1 MSQKDTN
8 NKDISRKDAIKKMG
22 SYVAFAALGT
32 MIMLNPQK
40 AQALSSPSDPGGWGG
55 FSGGNSGNA
64 SGSKSSSK
72 WGKPKKK

>member
-1 MSQKDTN
+1 MKE
-8 NKDISRKDAIKKMG
+8 NKDLITRGEAIKKMG
-22 SYVAFAALGT
+22 RYAGFAALGT
-32 MIMLNPQK
+32 FMILNPQK
-40 AQALSSPSDPGGWGG
+40 AQALSSPSGPGGWGG

>member
-1 MSQKDTN
+1 MKE
-8 NKDISRKDAIKKMG
+8 NKDEITRGEAIKKMG
-22 SYVAFAALGT
+22 SYAAFAALGT
-32 MIMLNPQK
+32 FMILNPQK

-64 SGSKSSSK
+64 SGSKSSGT